1 MRRRIVL
8 AIVGSVV
15 ATVALFGLPLAWAV
29 GRAYQDELRLRLESA
44 ALAASPEL
52 TEPARGVTVPEPPLQ
67 GQGVRIAYYDTGG
80 RRIAGI
86 GPATADGVVRDA
98 LRGSNGLADHAVAV
112 PVSRD
117 DRIIGAVRAEERSG
131 LLSDRVHNA
140 WLLMGGLALVV
151 VAAVT
156 ALATALVRRLTAPV
170 HALADAAQRLEHGDF
185 AVAPAPSGIAE
196 LDSAGLALAAAAQ
209 RLENVLARERAL
221 TSDVTH
227 QLRTPLT
234 ALRLELEAGA
244 ARQQGPDV
252 DVVLAQVDRLEA
264 TIASLLAL
272 AREGASAREPI
283 ELGPALRSRVRSLEP
298 VRERLR
304 ADAGRRGRAG
314 GPARAGLRAGAAA
327 DRRRPGRQRAAARPR
342 AGDGA
347 RASGRHGRRGRG
359 ARRGRRRARPGGD
372 LRAPLGLGARA
383 RHRARARP
391 VAGRGRGRPPAAR
404 ERRRGHRLLAAP
416 AGARG
421 ARERLA
427 SRRSRWPRSSG
438 S

>member
-1 MRRRIVL
+1 VRRRIVL

-140 WLLMGGLALVV
+140 WLLMGALALVV

-252 DVVLAQVDRLEA
+252 EVVLAQVDRLEA

-272 AREGASAREPI
+272 AREGASDREPI
-283 ELGPALRSRVRSLEP
+283 EIGPALRSACAPWGRFAS
-298 VRERLR
+298 
-304 ADAGRRGRAG
+304 AAGRTLAVEVAPAG
-314 GPARAGLRAGAAA
+314 
-327 DRRRPGRQRAAARPR
+327 QRARVSEQA
-342 AGDGA
+342 
-347 RASGRHGRRGRG
+347 
-359 ARRGRRRARPGGD
+359 
-372 LRAPLGLGARA
+372 LRQIVDVLVDNALQ
-383 RHRARARP
+383 H
-391 VAGRGRGRPPAAR
+391 GRGRVTVRAHPFATGVEVEVHDEGAVSLDPEAIFAR
-404 ERRRGHRLLAAP
+404 RSASARGHGIGLALARSLAEAEGGRL
-416 AGARG
+416 
-421 ARERLA
+421 RLA
-427 SRRSRWPRSSG
+427 SGGEGTAFSLLLLGPEARGNGSEPPFAVAAQQRS
-438 S
+438 

>member
-1 MRRRIVL
+1 VRRRIVL

-67 GQGVRIAYYDTGG
+67 EQGVRIAYYDTAG

-86 GPATADGVVRDA
+86 GPESADGVVREA
-98 LRGSNGLADHAVAV
+98 LLGSNGLADHAVAV

-117 DRIIGAVRAEERSG
+117 DRIIGAVRAEEQSG

-140 WLLMGGLALVV
+140 WLLMGGLALIV

-170 HALADAAQRLEHGDF
+170 QALADAAQRLEHGDF

-244 ARQQGPDV
+244 AREQGPDV
-252 DVVLAQVDRLEA
+252 DAALAQVDRLEA

-272 AREGASAREPI
+272 ARESASEREPI
-283 ELGPALRSRVRSLEP
+283 ELGPALRAACAPWSRFAGASGRTLAVEVAPADQRARVSEQA
-298 VRERLR
+298 LR
-304 ADAGRRGRAG
+304 QIVDVLVDNALQHGRGRVTVRAH
-314 GPARAGLRAGAAA
+314 PAATGVEVAVHDEGIAALDPETIFARRGAAA
-327 DRRRPGRQRAAARPR
+327 
-342 AGDGA
+342 
-347 RASGRHGRRGRG
+347 
-359 ARRGRRRARPGGD
+359 
-372 LRAPLGLGARA
+372 
-383 RHRARARP
+383 
-391 VAGRGRGRPPAAR
+391 
-404 ERRRGHRLLAAP
+404 RGHGIGLALARSLAEAEGGRL
-416 AGARG
+416 
-421 ARERLA
+421 RLA
-427 SRRSRWPRSSG
+427 SGGEGTSFSLLLLGPETPENGAAPPLAIALRHRE
-438 S
+438 

>member
-1 MRRRIVL
+1 VRRRIVI

-52 TEPARGVTVPEPPLQ
+52 TEPGKGLTVPEPPLQ
-67 GQGVRIAYYDTGG
+67 GQGVRIAYYDTAG

-86 GPATADGVVRDA
+86 GPSAADGVVRDA
-98 LRGSNGLADHAVAV
+98 LGGSNGLADHAVAV

-117 DRIIGAVRAEERSG
+117 DRIIGVVRAEERSG
-131 LLSDRVHNA
+131 LLADRVHNA

-170 HALADAAQRLEHGDF
+170 QALADAAQRLEHGDF

-196 LDSAGLALAAAAQ
+196 LDSAGMALAAAAQ
-209 RLENVLARERAL
+209 RLEAVLARERAL

-244 ARQQGPDV
+244 AREQGPDV
-252 DVVLAQVDRLEA
+252 DAVLAQVDRLEA

-272 AREGASAREPI
+272 ARESASEREPI
-283 ELGPALRSRVRSLEP
+283 ELGPALRGACAPWSRFAS
-298 VRERLR
+298 
-304 ADAGRRGRAG
+304 
-314 GPARAGLRAGAAA
+314 
-327 DRRRPGRQRAAARPR
+327 
-342 AGDGA
+342 
-347 RASGRHGRRGRG
+347 ASGRTLAVEVAPAGQ
-359 ARRGRRRARPGGD
+359 RARVSEQA
-372 LRAPLGLGARA
+372 LRQIVDVLVDNALQ
-383 RHRARARP
+383 H
-391 VAGRGRGRPPAAR
+391 GRGRVTVRAHPVASGVEVEVHDEGAATLDP
-404 ERRRGHRLLAAP
+404 EAIFARRSASARGHGIGLALARSLAEAEGGRL
-416 AGARG
+416 
-421 ARERLA
+421 RLA
-427 SRRSRWPRSSG
+427 SGGGGTSFSLLLLGPEAPANGGDPTLAVAGQTRE
-438 S
+438 